1 MTITA
6 INTVRAEMLLHG
18 LDASTLAAR
27 LSASGDAVTGDEI
40 AAMIRRRR
48 MPALLFLRILQ
59 TLCGSIARIPDDL
72 SELT

>member
-6 INTVRAEMLLHG
+6 INTVRAEMLLRG
-18 LDASTLAAR
+18 LDANALAEL
-27 LSASGDAVTGDEI
+27 LSASGGTVTGNDI
-40 AAMIRRRR
+40 ATMIRRRS